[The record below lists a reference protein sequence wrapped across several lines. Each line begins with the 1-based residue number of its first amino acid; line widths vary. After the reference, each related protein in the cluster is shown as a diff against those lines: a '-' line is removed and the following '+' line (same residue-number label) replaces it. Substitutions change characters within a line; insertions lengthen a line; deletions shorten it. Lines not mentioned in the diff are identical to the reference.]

1 MFKLNSIEKDKN
13 GRFLLVDCVLNMNR
27 VTLVNI
33 YGPNYDDPAFSND
46 LLLRLAAVEGHCLV
60 GGDFNLVLNP
70 AIDRSSPKS
79 LTPSGAASILN
90 HGIIELG
97 LCDVWHTL
105 NHNKKDFSFFSND
118 HNSYSRTDMF
128 LAPQNILN
136 RIKDC
141 SYLAAVL
148 SDHNPVKMTWVMDSI
163 QPPSNRWR
171 FKTFMLKDP
180 EFIAHMNSQIDLFLE
195 ANLHSASHANI
206 WEALKAF
213 MRGCMLSIN

>member
-1 MFKLNSIEKDKN
+1 M
-13 GRFLLVDCVLNMNR
+13 LVDCVLNMNR
-27 VTLVNI
+27 VTLVHI
-33 YGPNYDDPAFSND
+33 YGPNYDDPAFFND

-128 LAPQNILN
+128 LAPKNILN

-213 MRGCMLSIN
+213 MRGCILSIN